1 MLGEGLLDASSA
13 APIQRWALSRSGCGD
28 RERTQHP
35 YVEVVGV
42 HQLAGLADGRPPLE
56 HRLQGDATFEPGQRH
71 PEAVMEAVTERD
83 VLSVWA
89 VEHESVGVG
98 KASGLGLRRQVSP
111 ARRRPPGWSAALVTF
126 TADERAGR
134 HCEPMARS
142 LLEQRMF
149 DWLDETLASDL
160 IGRSPVTAGPVSR
173 SAAPRAQRSR
183 RQCAVAWMGGSSW
196 RACRTDRPTARP

>member
-98 KASGLGLRRQVSP
+98 EGIDSRFAAASISSTASP
-111 ARRRPPGWSAALVTF
+111 ARMVCSTCHVHCRRARRPALRANGQVPSGAAHVRL
-126 TADERAGR
+126 AG
-134 HCEPMARS
+134 
-142 LLEQRMF
+142 
-149 DWLDETLASDL
+149 
-160 IGRSPVTAGPVSR
+160 
-173 SAAPRAQRSR
+173 
-183 RQCAVAWMGGSSW
+183 
-196 RACRTDRPTARP
+196 

>member
-89 VEHESVGVG
+89 VEHE
-98 KASGLGLRRQVSP
+98 
-111 ARRRPPGWSAALVTF
+111 
-126 TADERAGR
+126 
-134 HCEPMARS
+134 
-142 LLEQRMF
+142 
-149 DWLDETLASDL
+149 
-160 IGRSPVTAGPVSR
+160 
-173 SAAPRAQRSR
+173 
-183 RQCAVAWMGGSSW
+183 
-196 RACRTDRPTARP
+196 